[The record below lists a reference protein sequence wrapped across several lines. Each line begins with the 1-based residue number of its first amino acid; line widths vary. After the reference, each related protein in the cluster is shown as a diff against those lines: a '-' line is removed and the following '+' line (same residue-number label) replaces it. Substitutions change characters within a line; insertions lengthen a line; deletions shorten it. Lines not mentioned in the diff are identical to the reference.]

1 METFI
6 CKNVGIAALPFKKFT
21 IWPKEFQRSDQGL
34 VRLLKLK
41 KCDFDVVTLWQ
52 GLIFISMKCFEDM
65 KLGAAPFSLNFDNDR
80 IVVDWILRWLFSWK
94 QFQSG
99 NNEPKKALVNKLTC

>member
-41 KCDFDVVTLWQ
+41 KCDFDVVTL
-52 GLIFISMKCFEDM
+52 
-65 KLGAAPFSLNFDNDR
+65 
-80 IVVDWILRWLFSWK
+80 
-94 QFQSG
+94 
-99 NNEPKKALVNKLTC
+99 